1 MSATDTGRQ
10 TAPGGSSPQRPAP
23 GRTPSRRGRWVL
35 LAVLVLAVLL
45 VAWIVFAARSGG
57 GGAAHGGRGGRGG
70 AGQVT
75 SVNALK
81 TGTGDIPV
89 YLNALGTVTPPAT
102 VTVRTQIAGQLL
114 SVSFREGQDV
124 TKGQL
129 LAQVDPRPYQA
140 ALAQAQ
146 GALTRDQAQLANARI
161 DLERYI
167 TLLSQDSIARQTV
180 DTQRATVRQLEG
192 TVAVDRGA
200 VESARVNL
208 GYTRITAPVSGRLG
222 LRQVDPGNYVS
233 NGDTNGLVTITTITP
248 IDAVFT
254 IPEDQVETVLARM
267 RTGARLGATAFD
279 RANTQALEDG
289 YLLTLDNQID
299 TTTGTVK
306 AKARFANADGKLFPN
321 QFVNVRLLVD
331 TLHDSVL
338 APTSAILRGQNGLFV
353 WVVDPD
359 RTVRQ
364 QAVTTGPAVG
374 EVTAITSGL
383 QPGETLVTD
392 GSDRLRDGGEVLL
405 PGDCPPPEEA
415 GGKGGSKR
423 GKGGGHRGSGA
434 RGGQAA
440 ATGAGA
446 NGASCTATPISRGE
460 GGPTGAG
467 AQKRQQAMLDQL
479 GLDPARKAKVE
490 AIYASDMPKMRAA
503 FQSGD
508 FQAAMAARQAMTQ
521 KIDAVLTPEQQAKFH
536 QLQQQMRG
544 GRGGGGHG
552 GAGAQRPGGGGG
564 RGAPINVPVVQAPAL
579 QSAANAPAPSAA
591 QDARGGAPASS
602 LPPSAAAVASSTAG
616 GSLAGPAPAASAT
629 TAPRAGPAIRPSQPA
644 TPSAAPTGAG
654 GGRGGGMQA
663 MMSQLNLDPVQR
675 QKIETITAALRPRMQ
690 AAFQSGDM
698 AAAMAARQQMGA
710 QIEAVLRP
718 DQKAKYQQLRAQ
730 MRGRFQQ
737 QGGGGAPGGAR

>member
-1 MSATDTGRQ
+1 M
-10 TAPGGSSPQRPAP
+10 
-23 GRTPSRRGRWVL
+23 
-35 LAVLVLAVLL
+35 
-45 VAWIVFAARSGG
+45 
-57 GGAAHGGRGGRGG
+57 
-70 AGQVT
+70 
-75 SVNALK
+75 K
-81 TGTGDIPV
+81 TGSGDIPV
-89 YLNALGTVTPPAT
+89 YLDALGTVTPPAT

-146 GALTRDQAQLANARI
+146 GALTRDQALLANARI
-161 DLERYI
+161 DLNRYT

-180 DTQRATVRQLEG
+180 DTQRALVRQYQG
-192 TVAVDRGA
+192 TVAVDQGA

-233 NGDTNGLVTITTITP
+233 NGDTNGLVTITTIMP

-254 IPEDQVETVLARM
+254 IPEDQVDTVLGRM

-306 AKARFANADGKLFPN
+306 AKARFANSDGKLFPN

-331 TLHDSVL
+331 TLRGSVL

-353 WVVDPD
+353 WVVDAD

-364 QAVTTGPAVG
+364 QAVTAGPAVG

-405 PGDCPPPEEA
+405 PGDCPPPEQT
-415 GGKGGSKR
+415 GGKGGAK
-423 GKGGGHRGSGA
+423 GTKGGSHRGGA
-434 RGGQAA
+434 KGQDKAAGGP
-440 ATGAGA
+440 A
-446 NGASCTATPISRGE
+446 NGGASCTATPISRGE

-490 AIYASDMPKMRAA
+490 AIYAADMPKMRAA

-508 FQAAMAARQAMTQ
+508 FQAAMAARTAMTQ
-521 KIDAVLTPEQQAKFH
+521 QVDAVLTPEQQVKFH

-544 GRGGGGHG
+544 GRGGGGGAGG
-552 GAGAQRPGGGGG
+552 GARPGGGGG
-564 RGAPINVPVVQAPAL
+564 RGAPINVPIVQAPAL
-579 QSAANAPAPSAA
+579 QSSAQTPAPSAA

-602 LPPSAAAVASSTAG
+602 LPPASAAVAASSPRG
-616 GSLAGPAPAASAT
+616 GLAGPAPAATST
-629 TAPRAGPAIRPSQPA
+629 TTPRSGAAIQIPPPGGA
-644 TPSAAPTGAG
+644 GAG

-663 MMSQLNLDPVQR
+663 MMGQLNLDPVQR
-675 QKIETITAALRPRMQ
+675 QKIDTITAALRPKMQ

-698 AAAMAARQQMGA
+698 AAAQTARQQM
-710 QIEAVLRP
+710 
-718 DQKAKYQQLRAQ
+718 
-730 MRGRFQQ
+730 
-737 QGGGGAPGGAR
+737 ARRSRRC